1 MKNREEWGEGA
12 YHMVSKMYF
21 GQKFVNFF
29 YKFVCMC
36 VCINQNKIFKT
47 DQNFIKKKIP
57 KNIENFFEK
66 HFTMKKVKPY
76 STTKKKWQNLDALR
90 RFLN

>member
-1 MKNREEWGEGA
+1 MKNREEWEEGA

-36 VCINQNKIFKT
+36 VCFNQNKIFQDRPKFYKEKDTQKYWKLFRKT
-47 DQNFIKKKIP
+47 FYNEKNKALLNNQKK
-57 KNIENFFEK
+57 
-66 HFTMKKVKPY
+66 MAKPRC
-76 STTKKKWQNLDALR
+76 SM
-90 RFLN
+90 

>member
-1 MKNREEWGEGA
+1 MKNREEWEEGA

-36 VCINQNKIFKT
+36 VCFNQNKIFQ
-47 DQNFIKKKIP
+47 DRP
-57 KNIENFFEK
+57 KFYKEKDIQNFFEK
-66 HFTMKKVKPY
+66 HFTMKKIKPY
-76 STTKKKWQNLDALR
+76 STTKKKWQNLDALC